1 VTSLAVA
8 RPTGAEEPVLL
19 GGATDL
25 PARAWD
31 RLARR
36 GFHLHAWFAAAERC
50 GWRARHIAV
59 RDPAGVRAV
68 VPAYLIGVGTAH
80 DLHDRWL
87 GPLRDLA
94 TLTGLGL
101 RPILSV
107 QSPFAQ
113 ISEPLGEPGAL
124 PDHLLHQVFAMLER
138 EAERAG
144 AKAVAWPYV
153 DAARGD
159 LIGMAR
165 ERGYAVLYAGATA
178 WLPVRWA
185 SFDEYLASRSKN
197 VRRTIRSDLRALA
210 DARLRTGLVADFRR
224 EAAAMDRLYR
234 DAFHRRNGRAAP
246 TPADLFER
254 LAVPG
259 WPRRLAHLTWDGDR
273 LVGTS
278 LNVWTPEVLDGTF
291 AAFTPDH
298 RGGPVYYNDVCYEPV
313 RLACANGIAAVDLGA
328 SALYAKVLR
337 GAVLRRRMVL
347 VRGTSPA
354 LHRALRALGRL
365 AASRTQAKERRALGA
380 LWGPRCF
387 DDEEGM

>member
-1 VTSLAVA
+1 
-8 RPTGAEEPVLL
+8 
-19 GGATDL
+19 
-25 PARAWD
+25 
-31 RLARR
+31 
-36 GFHLHAWFAAAERC
+36 
-50 GWRARHIAV
+50 
-59 RDPAGVRAV
+59 
-68 VPAYLIGVGTAH
+68 
-80 DLHDRWL
+80 
-87 GPLRDLA
+87 
-94 TLTGLGL
+94 
-101 RPILSV
+101 
-107 QSPFAQ
+107 
-113 ISEPLGEPGAL
+113 
-124 PDHLLHQVFAMLER
+124 
-138 EAERAG
+138 
-144 AKAVAWPYV
+144 
-153 DAARGD
+153 
-159 LIGMAR
+159 
-165 ERGYAVLYAGATA
+165 
-178 WLPVRWA
+178 
-185 SFDEYLASRSKN
+185 
-197 VRRTIRSDLRALA
+197 
-210 DARLRTGLVADFRR
+210 
-224 EAAAMDRLYR
+224 MDRLYR

-298 RGGPVYYNDVCYEPV
+298 GGGPAYFNDVCYEPV

-365 AASRTQAKERRALGA
+365 AASRTQAKERDALGA

-387 DDEEGM
+387 DEEDA